1 MTNPV
6 TKDDCEFIHLMDK
19 FYLFLRTIHRG
30 KGSESFIINNAGIYQ
45 VVDPA
50 RGQLLSETNYIPPV
64 DQDTGAR
71 EINQHGV
78 SFLVAHAWL
87 KETDWAL
94 MVSEPLALA
103 YAELYRAR
111 RIMFISSAFII
122 LFVIAAIW
130 NATNRLIG
138 KARENAE
145 KKEELY
151 TQLLHASKL
160 ASLGELATG
169 VAHEIN
175 NPLAIIIA
183 TTGVIK
189 DRFNPEFNLDNNP
202 EAILQDLETIDSA
215 VIRTRGIT
223 QQLLNYGRKSN
234 PKLIPSDVNHILED
248 VLSGVKERELAL
260 ADISIERNLAD
271 DLPDVMIDPDQIRQV
286 FFNLINNAG
295 DAICAPGKIT
305 VATTAKNGQLRVTIT
320 DTGHGLDS
328 DQIKKIFDP
337 FYSTKEVGKGTG
349 LGLSVSLGI
358 MESMGGTIEVQS
370 LPGVG
375 SAFSV
380 VLPIQPKQ
388 GGENEL

>member
-1 MTNPV
+1 M
-6 TKDDCEFIHLMDK
+6 
-19 FYLFLRTIHRG
+19 
-30 KGSESFIINNAGIYQ
+30 
-45 VVDPA
+45 
-50 RGQLLSETNYIPPV
+50 
-64 DQDTGAR
+64 
-71 EINQHGV
+71 
-78 SFLVAHAWL
+78 
-87 KETDWAL
+87 
-94 MVSEPLALA
+94 PLN
-103 YAELYRAR
+103 
-111 RIMFISSAFII
+111 I
-122 LFVIAAIW
+122 
-130 NATNRLIG
+130 LIG

-189 DRFNPEFNLDNNP
+189 DLFNPEFNLDNNP

-260 ADISIERNLAD
+260 ADISIERNFAENLQ
-271 DLPDVMIDPDQIRQV
+271 DVMIDPDQIRQV

-295 DAICAPGKIT
+295 DAICAPL
-305 VATTAKNGQLRVTIT
+305 AKSPSPPLQRMVN
-320 DTGHGLDS
+320 
-328 DQIKKIFDP
+328 
-337 FYSTKEVGKGTG
+337 
-349 LGLSVSLGI
+349 
-358 MESMGGTIEVQS
+358 
-370 LPGVG
+370 
-375 SAFSV
+375 
-380 VLPIQPKQ
+380 
-388 GGENEL
+388 